1 MPMGFLSPGL
11 GPFSPAL
18 NSPQQ
23 FVFNPFMN
31 AAPGAP
37 LNMTPTAQHP
47 TYMMTP
53 GAPLTV
59 DPTSRHHP
67 ANPDYFPPMSPI
79 SHAHPPLAE
88 PEQGSTTPK
97 LAKRQEAD
105 VVEDFA
111 QLGLADTAG
120 QPTGFNSRAS
130 FVSTRPELSVGLL
143 VDRDRRASMNDA
155 AQ

>member
-1 MPMGFLSPGL
+1 MGFLSPGL

-47 TYMMTP
+47 SYMMTP
-53 GAPLTV
+53 GNPLTV

-67 ANPDYFPPMSPI
+67 ANPEYFPPMSPI
-79 SHAHPPLAE
+79 SHGPHLPNDAAGD
-88 PEQGSTTPK
+88 QGTPK
-97 LAKRQEAD
+97 LAKREVDVAD
-105 VVEDFA
+105 GLA
-111 QLGLADTAG
+111 QLAISDPAAATT
-120 QPTGFNSRAS
+120 TGFSSRAS
-130 FVSTRPELSVGLL
+130 FVSTRPELSVGQM